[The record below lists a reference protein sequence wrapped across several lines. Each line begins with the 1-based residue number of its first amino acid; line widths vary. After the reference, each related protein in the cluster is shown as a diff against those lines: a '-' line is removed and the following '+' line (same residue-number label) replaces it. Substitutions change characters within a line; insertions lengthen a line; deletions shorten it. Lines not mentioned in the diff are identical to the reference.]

1 MILSRHASRRAQ
13 QRGITSAQ
21 LSAVA
26 AHGDME
32 VHRGGDCYAVWISR
46 GTLRRL
52 GPTTPEGVPTD
63 RLKGLTI
70 LEGNDDTLVTTFR
83 NARGK
88 MYRRIARRASR

>member
-13 QRGITSAQ
+13 QRGVTHAQ
-21 LSAVA
+21 LSVVS

-52 GPTTPEGVPTD
+52 GPTTP
-63 RLKGLTI
+63 
-70 LEGNDDTLVTTFR
+70 
-83 NARGK
+83 
-88 MYRRIARRASR
+88 ARRRMRPLPIGTCLSDRHLSTLEVGMSDLGPGRVETFFVPQ